1 VIGDP
6 CPFGDPYCPCVDG
19 DACHYVDL
27 PGSPAMARVSVN
39 GIPVIGSIHTLPVD
53 WEDRGTLLGVPE
65 GEQGVRLPPQD
76 E

>member
-1 VIGDP
+1 
-6 CPFGDPYCPCVDG
+6 
-19 DACHYVDL
+19 
-27 PGSPAMARVSVN
+27 MARVSVN